1 MTVGRD
7 TLIVRG
13 GQMVAADVEAN
24 IDQVIEHY
32 GRPGLCVAVLIDDLV
47 ELGGDVFVPHQKICL
62 TTPAL
67 LEEGGIEPTLE
78 PDETSNRYQHT
89 LWLPN
94 DPAGTLVSLLRSA
107 FRGPIP
113 KGDASREWTTED
125 LRGLQRPGS

>member
-1 MTVGRD
+1 MTVGPD

-13 GQMVAADVEAN
+13 GQLVAADIEAN

-32 GRPGLCVAVLIDDLV
+32 GRPGLCVALVIDDLV
-47 ELGGDVFVPHQKICL
+47 QLGGDVFVPHKKICL
-62 TTPAL
+62 TTPVL
-67 LEEGGIEPTLE
+67 LEEGGIEPTFE

-94 DPAGTLVSLLRSA
+94 EPAGTLVSLLWLA

-113 KGDASREWTTED
+113 KGDASVEWTTED